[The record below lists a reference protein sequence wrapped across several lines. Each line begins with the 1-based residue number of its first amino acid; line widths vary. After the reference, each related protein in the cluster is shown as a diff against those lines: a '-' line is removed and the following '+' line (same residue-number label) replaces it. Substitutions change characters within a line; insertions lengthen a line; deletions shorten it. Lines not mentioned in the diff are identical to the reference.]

1 MEQFDE
7 AHHALVMEAMEE
19 REHLRDLLTS
29 VRAIAERCGANTNWE
44 ALDAKIASF
53 GIGSVTPRT
62 FKIVYSPEEMTDQA

>member
-29 VRAIAERCGANTNWE
+29 VRAICARGGKDTNWN
-44 ALDAKIASF
+44 ALDAKIAAF

-62 FKIVYSPEEMTDQA
+62 FRLPF